1 MSPEGL
7 IVAIAAPSGAG
18 KTSVC
23 RGLLN
28 VGENFVFSVSFTTRT
43 KRTTE
48 INGDAYF
55 FISKEEFE
63 KKRAEN
69 LFIEDEF
76 VHGNWY
82 GTEKAQIDKALRK
95 NKIILL
101 DIDVK
106 GALAVKKIYGDSA
119 FLVYIDVPSSA
130 ILRERL
136 KTRGTES
143 EEEIQKRM
151 TRVPEEIEAKKHF
164 DMVIVNN
171 SLEET
176 IQMVF
181 KQIKEERNIY
191 V

>member
-151 TRVPEEIEAKKHF
+151 TRVPEETEAKKHF

>member
-1 MSPEGL
+1 MSSEGL
-7 IVAIAAPSGAG
+7 VVAIAAPSGAG

-23 RGLLN
+23 RGLLSI
-28 VGENFVFSVSFTTRT
+28 GEDFVFSVSFTTRK

-48 INGDAYF
+48 IDGNAYF
-55 FISKEEFE
+55 FISEKGFE
-63 KKRAEN
+63 AKRTEN
-69 LFIEDEF
+69 LLIECEF

-82 GTEKAQIDKALRK
+82 GTEKSQVDKALIE

-106 GALAVKKIYGDSA
+106 GALAVKEIYGNSA

-130 ILRERL
+130 ILRKRL

-171 SLEET
+171 NLEET
-176 IQMVF
+176 IRMVF
-181 KQIKEERNIY
+181 QQIKKERDIY